1 MKIAQSET
9 ACDHFHFVVESITGP
24 SLRDRIVAYMQEY
37 PRKPDWSIAEIA
49 HGMGLEKSTV
59 SARRHELLDLFIL
72 ERGEKR
78 HCSITGVK
86 VETVRIKRN
95 AQVDAFKELAR
106 EMGGS

>member
-1 MKIAQSET
+1 MRINQSET

-37 PRKPDWSIAEIA
+37 PRKPDWSIAELA

-59 SARRHELLDLFIL
+59 SARRNELLHLYIL

-86 VETVRIKRN
+86 VETVRIKKN
-95 AQVDAFKELAR
+95 AQVEEFKQLAR
-106 EMGGS
+106 ELEES